1 MSDADLI
8 ISGAGPAVMV
18 PAITDCMRRVARV
31 GAARTAPRRRADL
44 PQCRQWR
51 SATLA
56 GQGPGRRLGSA
67 HRVDHPH
74 IRSKYFATV
83 GRIEAGARA
92 IRPFLDAA
100 PTPLPEILPESKC
113 CWQRPDRRVAAFFAS
128 GDLAGRYQGSCGHE
142 HGLGSLDASG
152 IASRRCLR

>member
-1 MSDADLI
+1 MRELALHQQPRAGGQIYRNVGNGDPRPWPGKDHAAG
-8 ISGAGPAVMV
+8 SGLLTG
-18 PAITDCMRRVARV
+18 
-31 GAARTAPRRRADL
+31 L
-44 PQCRQWR
+44 
-51 SATLA
+51 
-56 GQGPGRRLGSA
+56 
-67 HRVDHPH
+67 DHPH
-74 IRSKYFATV
+74 IRSEYFATV

-100 PTPLPEILPESKC
+100 PTPLPEILPAAKC

-128 GDLAGRYQGSCGHE
+128 ADLAGRYQGSCGHE